1 MGFGIS
7 LKVGFLVYLVGCS
20 HLLDTLGRRKCLI
33 YGLILHILLQTTL
46 LALPSHPLLPA
57 YLLLCLFSV
66 AFHLVYYAGWLYM
79 LELTPPS
86 HHSLAI
92 VLANCGK
99 STTLLVGSLMFSMV
113 TQKTW
118 LVMLGNV
125 AMAGALLGVM
135 LVVP

>member
-20 HLLDTLGRRKCLI
+20 HLLDTLGRRHCLI
-33 YGLILHILLQTTL
+33 FGLILHILLETTL

-99 STTLLVGSLMFSMV
+99 SSTLLVGSLMFSMV
-113 TQKTW
+113 TKRHR
-118 LVMLGNV
+118 
-125 AMAGALLGVM
+125 
-135 LVVP
+135 